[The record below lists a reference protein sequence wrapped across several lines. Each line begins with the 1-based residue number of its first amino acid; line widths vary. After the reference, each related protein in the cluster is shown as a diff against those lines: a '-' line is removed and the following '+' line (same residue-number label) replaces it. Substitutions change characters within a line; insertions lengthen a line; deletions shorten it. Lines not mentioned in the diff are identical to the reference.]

1 MNDIDI
7 LQKQVKD
14 LTNRVEKLEAQF
26 TWNSNLDSDFNYIK
40 AHPWDESPFEWTN
53 YTNDIMFPDT
63 SVSKKPENSTWKF
76 TVDPAEY

>member
-26 TWNSNLDSDFNYIK
+26 TWPTNLDSDFNYIK
-40 AHPWDESPFEWTN
+40 DHPWEQAPYQWMEEV
-53 YTNDIMFPDT
+53 MFPDT
-63 SVSKKPENSTWKF
+63 SVSKKPENPTWKF

>member
-14 LTNRVEKLEAQF
+14 LQDRVEKLEAQF
-26 TWNSNLDSDFNYIK
+26 TFPTSLSSDWNYVKD
-40 AHPWDESPFEWTN
+40 HPWEQAPYQWMEDV
-53 YTNDIMFPDT
+53 MFPDT